1 MHKLTQIG
9 NEFVNVFIL
18 NVNIHEGRLIVCMQ
32 DYHCNLAVVQ
42 CDRIEQM
49 LNGSIVFDESVKV
62 ITDEWLDNDC
72 DWIDHQEFLD
82 EMYPDEN

>member
-1 MHKLTQIG
+1 
-9 NEFVNVFIL
+9 
-18 NVNIHEGRLIVCMQ
+18 
-32 DYHCNLAVVQ
+32 
-42 CDRIEQM
+42 M

-72 DWIDHQEFLD
+72 DWIEHQEFLD